1 MKIKA
6 FLKSIIKREEF
17 KKRPLKV
24 MYNVIKWQFLS
35 RTSLKIRYSWYRKLT
50 IECEKSDTGFT
61 GNIYYGLMERRET
74 YFFIQAINKGEFF
87 LDIGANLGSYT
98 LLLNRLCGAKCIAVE
113 PSSKTFKKLKKNIE
127 LNTLKNIKL
136 HNFAAGEKNKIVFFT
151 KSLGPENSIVEDS
164 ISDNEKVIQKPLDEI
179 IEDDISFMKI
189 DTEGNELR
197 VLEGAQNILKS
208 ESIMVIMCEMN
219 EKSKTFGINE
229 KSLIDYVKSFGFE
242 LCVYKNSTLTPGIDH
257 LPNKF
262 FAKKE
267 KLDIINQRLLD
278 NKYRLK
284 ELEF

>member
-1 MKIKA
+1 MNIKA

-17 KKRPLKV
+17 KKRPFKV
-24 MYNVIKWQFLS
+24 IYNVIKWQFLS
-35 RTSLKIRYSWYRKLT
+35 RTNVKVRYNWYRNLK
-50 IECEKSDTGFT
+50 IECEKADTGFT
-61 GNIYYGLMERRET
+61 GNIYYGLMERYET
-74 YFFIQAINKGEFF
+74 YFFIQALNKGEFF

-98 LLLNRLCGAKCIAVE
+98 LILNRLCGAKCIAVE
-113 PSSKTFKKLKKNIE
+113 PSSKTFKKLEKNIE
-127 LNTLKNIKL
+127 LNTLQNIKL

-164 ISDNEKVIQKPLDEI
+164 ISDNEKVTQKPLDEI

-208 ESIMVIMCEMN
+208 ESIMVIMCEIN
-219 EKSKTFGINE
+219 DKSKTFGINE
-229 KSLIDYVKSFGFE
+229 KILIDYVKNFGFE
-242 LCVYKNSTLTPGIDH
+242 LCVYKNSTLRPGNDH